1 LKVIKLVFILLLI
14 IVIFFFSWL
23 KNPNFDHISVIPVWL
38 NNWSNLHGQL
48 RTSVPFIPLG
58 FLLNTYRK
66 KGLISL
72 TGLFI
77 SFIVVVIAELG
88 QFLIPTRYPD
98 LMDVF
103 FGILGSIVGMIFQNI
118 FKKIETK
125 I

>member
-1 LKVIKLVFILLLI
+1 MKYLKLFFVFVFIVLI
-14 IVIFFFSWL
+14 FIFSWL
-23 KNPNFDHISVIPVWL
+23 KNPDFAYVPLIPSWL

-48 RTSVPFIPLG
+48 RTAVPFIPLG

-66 KGLISL
+66 KWLISL
-72 TGLFI
+72 TGLLI
-77 SFIVVVIAELG
+77 CFIVVVIAELG
-88 QFLIPTRYPD
+88 QYLIPTRYPD

-118 FKKIETK
+118 SKIIETK